1 MGVFVTIWIIW
12 LILGSYWTYGV
23 YGDVVFEVDRP
34 NYCDQFLYMFAFV
47 IITLTYV
54 LAGILLCCCCYCIVC
69 LCCHNGSVIIIT

>member
-1 MGVFVTIWIIW
+1 MGVFLTIWIIW

-23 YGDVVFEVDRP
+23 YSDVVYEAGKP
-34 NYCDQFLYMFAFV
+34 NYCDQFTYMFAFV